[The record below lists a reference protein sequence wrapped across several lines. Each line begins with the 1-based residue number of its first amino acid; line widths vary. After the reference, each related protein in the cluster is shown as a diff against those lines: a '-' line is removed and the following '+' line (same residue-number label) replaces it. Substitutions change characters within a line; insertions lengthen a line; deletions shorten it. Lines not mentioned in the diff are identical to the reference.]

1 MLELAAEHCA
11 KVPTN
16 MRTQVEKM
24 LQAASSANQ
33 TLLAAIDEL
42 IDGLDRLLQE
52 EEFDPKE

>member
-1 MLELAAEHCA
+1 
-11 KVPTN
+11 